1 MKKILA
7 TFVSSVALVSAAF
20 ADGAANAYVSIDAP
34 GAKNQGGVDFAVK
47 GETDAV
53 SVAVTPQPGW
63 ELTSSPVV
71 VIPKGTAGKWSA
83 KSFYGESGA
92 DGEICVPVTTISTN
106 HIHAPKIAITLH
118 VNHGNGNG
126 VTGGNDAAA
135 KDKDKDKDRGGVINI
150 GASIKSLDPGLHRV
164 LKVHDTCPGGKSN
177 VHTEDKTDSDVAP
190 DTFTWSWS
198 VGGQSGTA
206 TESTLLV
213 SGIQLPRG
221 KYTVQVSLSATSS
234 KCAACSASASASKD
248 INIGNGVIK

>member
-1 MKKILA
+1 MKRILA
-7 TFVSSVALVSAAF
+7 TFVSAVALVSAAF

-34 GAKNQGGVDFAVK
+34 GARNQGGVDFAVK
-47 GETDAV
+47 GDADAV

-71 VIPKGTAGKWSA
+71 AIPKGTAGKWSA

-92 DGEICVPVTTISTN
+92 DGEICVPTTTVSTN

-126 VTGGNDAAA
+126 A
-135 KDKDKDKDRGGVINI
+135 KGEDDVADKNKDRGGVINI
-150 GASIKSLDPGLHRV
+150 GASIKSLDPGLHRI

-177 VHTEDKTDSDVAP
+177 IHTEDKTDSDVAP
-190 DTFTWSWS
+190 DKFTWTWS

-206 TESTLLV
+206 TGSTLLV

-221 KYTVQVSLSATSS
+221 KYTVKVTLTASS
-234 KCAACSASASASKD
+234 SVCSACSDSASASKD

>member
-1 MKKILA
+1 MKSLIVA
-7 TFVSSVALVSAAF
+7 AISSFALISAAF

-47 GETDAV
+47 GDTDAV

-83 KSFYGESGA
+83 RSFYGESGS
-92 DGEICVPVTTISTN
+92 DGEICVPATTVSTN

-126 VTGGNDAAA
+126 VTGGKDAAA
-135 KDKDKDKDRGGVINI
+135 KDKDKDRGGVINI

-164 LKVHDTCPGGKSN
+164 LKVHDSCPGGKSN

-190 DTFTWSWS
+190 DKFTWSWS

-206 TESTLLV
+206 TGSTLLV

-221 KYTVQVSLSATSS
+221 KYTVSVTLKATSGS
-234 KCAACSASASASKD
+234 CAACTATTSASKD